1 MKVRILKAENPMSFY
16 ADKIGEVFEVE
27 PARNGFTT
35 TKEIAT
41 NCYGY
46 IHFEEAEVVNV

>member
-1 MKVRILKAENPMSFY
+1 MKVRILKAENPMSWY
-16 ADKIGEVFEVE
+16 SNCIGQVFEVE
-27 PARNGFTT
+27 SARNGFTT

-46 IHFEEAEVVNV
+46 IHFEEAEVVNE